1 METEEIV
8 EAIENGKMKEKWDD
22 WVTNPF
28 YNVRMALAKVGYK
41 PETLIHSSTDI
52 AKYLVKQN
60 PELIWHLL
68 GDAKNLTNLTTT
80 IAIIENESNLPKE
93 VLIQHMSDLLDYNR
107 HYNVTNLLAKIAAIE
122 HKPKL
127 IEQTMTPKQL
137 YKAGS
142 PLWAKSHTPREVYYI
157 LNGIGTFKD

>member
-1 METEEIV
+1 MESQEIV

-22 WVTNPF
+22 WVTNPY

-68 GDAKNLTNLTTT
+68 GNTENLTMAIT
-80 IAIIENESNLPKE
+80 IIENEANLSKE
-93 VLIQHMSDLLDYNR
+93 VLTQHILDLKNYNR
-107 HYNVTNLLAKIAAIE
+107 HYDVTNLLAKRAALE
-122 HKPKL
+122 YKPTL
-127 IEQTMTPKQL
+127 IELTMTTKEL
-137 YKAGS
+137 YNAGS
-142 PLWAKSHTPREVYYI
+142 PLWAKNYTPLEVYYI
-157 LNGIGTFKD
+157 LNGIDTLKD